1 MNKKPKKTMWPI
13 YIFLVFYLSVVAIA
27 MAVVDSK
34 DREREATEIKRKQDI
49 KPAKD
54 QEVFFSVGRY
64 GKHLILEVFTERT
77 NDKRER
83 RP

>member
-1 MNKKPKKTMWPI
+1 MWLV
-13 YIFLVFYLSVVAIA
+13 YIFIVFYLLAVAITII
-27 MAVVDSK
+27 VINRQ

-49 KPAKD
+49 KPAKN

-77 NDKRER
+77 NEQQKR
-83 RP
+83 